1 MNATLDELR
10 SILMEL
16 GVQEEEL
23 TPGCRLRSGLGLD
36 STETAQLELEIE
48 ERLRS
53 HVDLWDRH
61 DYSLAELADVIDQE
75 TAAGSEAGSEAEAG
89 SGSVAR

>member
-16 GVQEEEL
+16 GVAEDEL
-23 TPGCRLRSGLGLD
+23 TPGCRLRSGLALD

-48 ERLRS
+48 ERLRAR
-53 HVDLWDRH
+53 VDLWDRH
-61 DYSLAELADVIDQE
+61 DYSLAELAGAIDRE
-75 TAAGSEAGSEAEAG
+75 AGNAAGAGAEAAG
-89 SGSVAR
+89 EGAR

>member
-10 SILMEL
+10 SILTEL
-16 GVQEEEL
+16 GVPADEL
-23 TPGCRLRSGLGLD
+23 TPGSRLRSGLGLD

-48 ERLRS
+48 ERLRA

-61 DYSLAELADVIDQE
+61 DYSLAELAEAIDR
-75 TAAGSEAGSEAEAG
+75 APGDG
-89 SGSVAR
+89 SGAGASGEGGR

>member
-48 ERLRS
+48 ERLRG

-75 TAAGSEAGSEAEAG
+75 AGAGSETGSEAG

>member
-10 SILMEL
+10 SILMAL
-16 GVQEEEL
+16 GVPEDEL

-48 ERLRS
+48 ERLRAQ
-53 HVDLWDRH
+53 VDLWDRH
-61 DYSLAELADVIDQE
+61 DYSLAELAEVIDRGSRDADG
-75 TAAGSEAGSEAEAG
+75 AAGEGD
-89 SGSVAR
+89 R